1 MDEFIKTLLIAC
13 IPAIITGIITYL
25 VACKNA
31 KSEIKKIELDF
42 QHKLE
47 LLDKTTNN
55 NMAEN
60 VMDKV
65 LTSVLESP
73 EMKKKISQSVRN
85 VPSNGRRK

>member
-55 NMAEN
+55 NMEEN
-60 VMDKV
+60 IMDKV

-73 EMKKKISQSVRN
+73 EMKKKISQSFRN
-85 VPSNGRRK
+85 APSNGRRK

>member
-47 LLDKTTNN
+47 LLDKTSNN

>member
-1 MDEFIKTLLIAC
+1 MNEFVKTLLIAC

-31 KSEIKKIELDF
+31 ESEIKKIELDF
-42 QHKLE
+42 EHKLE

-55 NMAEN
+55 NMEEN
-60 VMDKV
+60 IMDKV

-85 VPSNGRRK
+85 APSNRRRK

>member
-1 MDEFIKTLLIAC
+1 MNEFIQTLLISC
-13 IPAIITGIITYL
+13 IPALVTGIVTYL

-42 QHKLE
+42 QNKLE

-85 VPSNGRRK
+85 APSNGRRK